1 MEEVQGLKHATA
13 WNVDSIEREGP
24 EAVRVKASCSGAEN
38 AFHHPG
44 PGGYCAFLLPTE
56 PKIKRTYSVLSKP
69 GAPQI
74 EFLVKNVRGGLAS
87 RFFHTEAEPGQTL
100 EMVNSGNHLWQSHW
114 NQNPQHFIAFAGG
127 IGISPIYSCL
137 IHALELSKPQH
148 QCSLYYSSPSERREL
163 LRAEL
168 SGISGHPRGTVF
180 KLHTDRMSTQSTSRR
195 INRNQVES
203 WLRMRNDFA
212 TATYLICGPH
222 GLMEEVHA
230 ALDALGIPHA
240 QRHTEYFTS
249 RKLPGLDEPPMGS
262 RQALRPSC
270 LVEIEQD
277 SGVQSF
283 QMHGEGKS
291 ILKAAH
297 QAGIDVP
304 SSCSGGICL
313 SCQAQIIEG
322 EVQRHGISG
331 LTEEEKA
338 KGMVLCCR
346 AQPKSDRLKLRLA
359 NS

>member
-1 MEEVQGLKHATA
+1 MVGGHGPKHSSL

-24 EAVRVKASCSGAEN
+24 EAVRVKIICNGEASAVQ
-38 AFHHPG
+38 HPG
-44 PGGYCAFLLPTE
+44 PGGYCAFILPTE
-56 PKIKRTYSVLSKP
+56 PTTKRSYSVISRP
-69 GAPQI
+69 EAPEF
-74 EFLVKNVRGGLAS
+74 EFLVKNIRGGVAS
-87 RFFHTEAEPGQTL
+87 RFFHTELQPGQAI
-100 EMVNSGNHLWQSHW
+100 EMVGSGNHMWQKKW
-114 NQNPQHFIAFAGG
+114 EEEPQHFIGFAGG
-127 IGISPIYSCL
+127 AGISPIYSCMT
-137 IHALELSKPQH
+137 HALGLRKPKH

-163 LRAEL
+163 LREEL
-168 SGISGHPRGTVF
+168 SNISSHPRGTVF
-180 KLHTDRMSTQSTSRR
+180 KLHTER
-195 INRNQVES
+195 ITTGSSSQRITRHQVER
-203 WLRMRNDFA
+203 WLRMRSDFA

-230 ALDALGIPHA
+230 ALDVLGIPHS

-249 RKLPGLDEPPMGS
+249 RQLSGLEELPVGS
-262 RQALRPSC
+262 RTAVRPSC

-277 SGVQSF
+277 SGVHSF

-297 QAGIDVP
+297 HAGIDVP

-346 AQPKSDRLKLRLA
+346 AQPKTDRLKLRLV
-359 NS
+359 NG

>member
-137 IHALELSKPQH
+137 IHALEFQ
-148 QCSLYYSSPSERREL
+148 SLNTS
-163 LRAEL
+163 AACTTAA
-168 SGISGHPRGTVF
+168 HP
-180 KLHTDRMSTQSTSRR
+180 
-195 INRNQVES
+195 
-203 WLRMRNDFA
+203 
-212 TATYLICGPH
+212 
-222 GLMEEVHA
+222 
-230 ALDALGIPHA
+230 
-240 QRHTEYFTS
+240 
-249 RKLPGLDEPPMGS
+249 
-262 RQALRPSC
+262 
-270 LVEIEQD
+270 
-277 SGVQSF
+277 SGVNCCVLSYL
-283 QMHGEGKS
+283 GS
-291 ILKAAH
+291 AAIR
-297 QAGIDVP
+297 AARC
-304 SSCSGGICL
+304 SSCTRI
-313 SCQAQIIEG
+313 A
-322 EVQRHGISG
+322 
-331 LTEEEKA
+331 
-338 KGMVLCCR
+338 
-346 AQPKSDRLKLRLA
+346 
-359 NS
+359 